1 MSDPKSGKSLLLALN
16 NPGLEKHVI
25 HCLTNNL
32 NKFLLAS
39 SGNEVIGICELH
51 PEISMAILSSD
62 LPDKNGFETIENI
75 RKMLPDIPIILLAN
89 RVSPESCRLAAMVGC
104 NEILQ
109 LPLNEKELQAITKKY
124 S

>member
-1 MSDPKSGKSLLLALN
+1 MSDPKSGKSLLLALTN
-16 NPGLEKHVI
+16 SSLEKHVI
-25 HCLTNNL
+25 NCLTNNL

-39 SGNEVIGICELH
+39 SGHEAIWTCESH
-51 PEISMAILSSD
+51 PEISMAIISSD

-75 RKMLPDIPIILLAN
+75 REMRPDIPIILLTN

-109 LPLNEKELQAITKKY
+109 LPLNEKELQALTKKY
-124 S
+124 G